1 MYNVVY
7 IYIYIY
13 VYIYIG
19 ADALLEAM
27 NRDYESFWQLMA
39 SIHDSFCECYEQV
52 HDAFCVSLFLS
63 NKVVCLCAGNINWRY
78 VISTIIVL
86 TEMFDHS

>member
-1 MYNVVY
+1 MYIIVHVCIMNNVVC
-7 IYIYIY
+7 
-13 VYIYIG
+13 IYIG

-63 NKVVCLCAGNINWRY
+63 NKVVCLCAGNINCFCR
-78 VISTIIVL
+78 
-86 TEMFDHS
+86 